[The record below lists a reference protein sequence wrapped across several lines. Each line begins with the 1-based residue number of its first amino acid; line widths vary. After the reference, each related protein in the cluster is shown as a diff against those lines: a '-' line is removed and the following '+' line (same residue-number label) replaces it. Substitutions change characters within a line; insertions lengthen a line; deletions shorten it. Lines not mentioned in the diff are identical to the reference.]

1 MTPRDALRHYFAFPE
16 FRPGQEAA
24 LEHALA
30 GRDALV
36 VMPTG
41 SGKSLIYQLAALLL
55 PGVAL
60 VISPLVALMKDQID
74 SMARR
79 GIPAA
84 FINSSLATAEQ
95 AKRLRALAEG
105 KYKIILVAPERL
117 RSRPFRE
124 AMARVQL
131 NLLAVDEAHCLSQ
144 WGHDFRPDYLHLA
157 EARRDFNPP
166 VTLALTAT
174 ATPRV
179 QDDIIAK
186 LGLPH
191 AEKIVT
197 GFNRPNLTFEV
208 FSAPTPGA
216 KLNLVRDFLKT
227 TEGVSRE
234 AGGIVYVG
242 TRRDAEEVAAFI
254 GNLGLP
260 VQHYHAGLDGDLRSQ
275 IQDSFLAGDLPLI
288 VATNAFGM
296 GIDRPDVRFV
306 LHYSVPGT
314 LEAYYQEAGRAG
326 RDGLPARAALLYS
339 PKDTALHE
347 FFIENDSPSAI
358 ELRTVHNFL
367 RSLPPLPSRPSTSFH
382 SAQDAMGAEPGV
394 GAVTTW
400 DGDALS
406 RPLVGLTL
414 ADIEQATGLPQTKA
428 RIALEQLQAASA
440 IRRASDESFGQL
452 RLEVLPLSD
461 ATLAVIAKGVAERR
475 DHKRYQLEKMVDY
488 AETNAC
494 RRRTLLGHFGD
505 SGDAAAPACCDNCL
519 FRAETEEAP
528 ARPAQTQAERA
539 ALIVLHTITTLKWEV
554 GRGKLAQILK
564 GSLKP
569 EAARSGYT
577 SNHNYGKF
585 AALRLKE
592 IESLVNQLLGSG
604 YLKQVGSDRPTLALT
619 PRGESA
625 LKAKAAIDV
634 ELRPVQAAETQRQKA
649 KAEAGGTVA
658 LSGQLL
664 ARGLTPEQI
673 AAERGLTVGTV
684 YSHLGALIA
693 AGQVDVN
700 AVVPADIQKQVRSV
714 IETVG
719 SVQQLSALKARLP
732 ETIDY
737 GQIRC
742 VVNAWMREHESPAM
756 NNPSEG
762 LKPLE
767 GLQAKLLQD
776 LPFEQLR
783 RWRHERALELGQP
796 DFVIFGDDTLRR
808 ITRDRP
814 RTKLELRA
822 YKSLTDELVERHGN
836 EIIAILHSES
846 NSTEV
851 IEAILD
857 CVRALPGK
865 LPRSGAAKLL
875 VGSGSERVEEYQSHP
890 LYNRLAGRTRN
901 DVLAQVDAMIAARL
915 IAQNSKGYL
924 IVPTAQPVTN
934 ERASS
939 SATDEAIFE
948 RLRAWRLEKARAL
961 KMPPYVIFWDQTL
974 QAITA
979 ARPQSLAELE
989 AVRGVGQTKAEQY
1002 GEEVLTIVAQAG
1014 VL

>member
-1 MTPRDALRHYFAFPE
+1 MTPRDALHHYFAFPE
-16 FRPGQEAA
+16 FRLGQEAA
-24 LEHALA
+24 LSHTLA
-30 GRDALV
+30 GRDTLV

-55 PGVAL
+55 PGAAL

-74 SMARR
+74 SLTRR
-79 GIPAA
+79 NIPAT
-84 FINSSLATAEQ
+84 FINSSLTTAEQ

-105 KYKIILVAPERL
+105 KYKIVLVAPERL
-117 RSRPFRE
+117 RSRRFRE
-124 AMARVQL
+124 AISRVRL

-144 WGHDFRPDYLHLA
+144 WGHDFRPDYLYIA
-157 EARRDFNPP
+157 EARRDFNAP

-186 LGLPH
+186 LGLSR

-208 FSAPTPGA
+208 FSTPTPNA

-227 TEGVSRE
+227 AEG
-234 AGGIVYVG
+234 AGIIYVG

-260 VQHYHAGLDGDLRSQ
+260 VQHYHAGLDNDPRSQ

-288 VATNAFGM
+288 VATNAFGL

-306 LHYSVPGT
+306 LHYSMPGT

-347 FFIENDSPSAI
+347 FFIEHDSPTAL
-358 ELRTVHNFL
+358 ELRTVHNYL
-367 RSLPPLPSRPSTSFH
+367 RSLPPLPSHPSTSFH
-382 SAQDAMGAEPGV
+382 SAQDAMGA
-394 GAVTTW
+394 VTTW
-400 DGDALS
+400 DGDSLS
-406 RPLVGLTL
+406 RSLIGFTL

-428 RIALEQLQAASA
+428 RIALEQLQAANA
-440 IRRASDESFGQL
+440 IRRAPDESYGQI
-452 RLEVLPLSD
+452 RVETLPLPD
-461 ATLAVIAKGVAERR
+461 ATLARIAKQVAERR

-519 FRAETEEAP
+519 ARAETEETP
-528 ARPAQTQAERA
+528 PRPAQTQAERA
-539 ALIVLHTITTLKWEV
+539 ALIVLHTLTTLKWEV

-564 GSLKP
+564 GSMKP
-569 EAARSGYT
+569 EAARPEYT
-577 SNHNYGKF
+577 GNRNYGKF
-585 AALRLKE
+585 AALHLKE
-592 IESLVNQLLGSG
+592 IESLVNQLLESG

-619 PRGESA
+619 PRGEAA

-634 ELRPVQAAETQRQKA
+634 ELRPVQAVETQRQKA
-649 KAEAGGTVA
+649 KTEAGGTVA

-664 ARGLTPEQI
+664 TRGLSPEQI
-673 AAERGLTVGTV
+673 AAERGLTVGTI

-693 AGQVDVN
+693 TGQVDVN
-700 AVVPADIQKQVRSV
+700 AVVPADIQKQIRSV

-719 SVQQLSALKARLP
+719 SVQQLSALKVHLP

-742 VVNAWMREHESPAM
+742 VVNAWLREHEQPAAAPAPQPPAAT
-756 NNPSEG
+756 NPG
-762 LKPLE
+762 N
-767 GLQAKLLQD
+767 GD
-776 LPFEQLR
+776 L
-783 RWRHERALELGQP
+783 
-796 DFVIFGDDTLRR
+796 
-808 ITRDRP
+808 
-814 RTKLELRA
+814 
-822 YKSLTDELVERHGN
+822 
-836 EIIAILHSES
+836 
-846 NSTEV
+846 
-851 IEAILD
+851 
-857 CVRALPGK
+857 
-865 LPRSGAAKLL
+865 
-875 VGSGSERVEEYQSHP
+875 
-890 LYNRLAGRTRN
+890 
-901 DVLAQVDAMIAARL
+901 
-915 IAQNSKGYL
+915 
-924 IVPTAQPVTN
+924 
-934 ERASS
+934 
-939 SATDEAIFE
+939 FE

-961 KMPPYVIFWDQTL
+961 KMPSYVIFWDQTL
-974 QAITA
+974 HAITA
-979 ARPQSLAELE
+979 ARPATLAELE

-1002 GEEVLTIVAQAG
+1002 GEEVLAIIAQTRM
-1014 VL
+1014 

>member
-1 MTPRDALRHYFAFPE
+1 VTPRDALHHYFAFPE

-24 LEHALA
+24 LTHALA
-30 GRDALV
+30 GRDTLV

-55 PGVAL
+55 PGTAL

-74 SMARR
+74 SLTRR
-79 GIPAA
+79 NIPAA
-84 FINSSLATAEQ
+84 FINSSLTTAEL

-124 AMARVQL
+124 ALARVQL
-131 NLLAVDEAHCLSQ
+131 SLLAVDEAHCLSQ
-144 WGHDFRPDYLHLA
+144 WGHDFRPDYLYIA
-157 EARRDFNPP
+157 EARRDFNAPL
-166 VTLALTAT
+166 TLALTAT

-179 QDDIIAK
+179 QDDIIHK
-186 LGLPH
+186 LGLPR

-208 FSAPTPGA
+208 FSAPTANA
-216 KLNLVRDFLKT
+216 KLNLARDFLKT
-227 TEGVSRE
+227 VDG
-234 AGGIVYVG
+234 AGIIYVG

-288 VATNAFGM
+288 VATNAFGL

-306 LHYSVPGT
+306 LHYSMPGT

-339 PKDTALHE
+339 PRDTALHE
-347 FFIENDSPSAI
+347 FFIENDSPTAL
-358 ELRTVHNFL
+358 ELRTVHNYL
-367 RSLPPLPSRPSTSFH
+367 RSLPPLSHPSTLFP
-382 SAQDAMGAEPGV
+382 SAQDAME
-394 GAVTTW
+394 AVTTW
-400 DGDALS
+400 DGDSLS
-406 RPLVGLTL
+406 RSLSGFTL

-428 RIALEQLQAASA
+428 RIALEQLQAANA
-440 IRRASDESFGQL
+440 IRRAPDESYGQI
-452 RLEVLPLSD
+452 RVETLPLPD
-461 ATLAVIAKGVAERR
+461 ATLARIAKQVAERR

-519 FRAETEEAP
+519 ARAETEEAP
-528 ARPAQTQAERA
+528 TRPAQTQAERA
-539 ALIVLHTITTLKWEV
+539 ALIVLHTISTLKWDV

-569 EAARSGYT
+569 EAARPEYT
-577 SNHNYGKF
+577 GNRNYGKF

-592 IESLVNQLLGSG
+592 IESLVNQLLESG
-604 YLKQVGSDRPTLALT
+604 HLKQMGGDRPTLALT
-619 PRGESA
+619 PRGQAA

-634 ELRPVQAAETQRQKA
+634 ELRPVQAVETQRQKA

-673 AAERGLTVGTV
+673 AAERGLTVYTI
-684 YSHLGALIA
+684 YSHLAALIA

-700 AVVPADIQKQVRSV
+700 AVVPADTQKQIRSV
-714 IETVG
+714 IESVG
-719 SVQQLSALKARLP
+719 SVQQLSALKVHLP

-742 VVNAWMREHESPAM
+742 VVNAWLREHEPPAAA
-756 NNPSEG
+756 PAPQTSAAASADG
-762 LKPLE
+762 
-767 GLQAKLLQD
+767 GD
-776 LPFEQLR
+776 L
-783 RWRHERALELGQP
+783 
-796 DFVIFGDDTLRR
+796 
-808 ITRDRP
+808 
-814 RTKLELRA
+814 
-822 YKSLTDELVERHGN
+822 
-836 EIIAILHSES
+836 
-846 NSTEV
+846 
-851 IEAILD
+851 
-857 CVRALPGK
+857 
-865 LPRSGAAKLL
+865 
-875 VGSGSERVEEYQSHP
+875 
-890 LYNRLAGRTRN
+890 
-901 DVLAQVDAMIAARL
+901 
-915 IAQNSKGYL
+915 
-924 IVPTAQPVTN
+924 
-934 ERASS
+934 
-939 SATDEAIFE
+939 FE

-961 KMPPYVIFWDQTL
+961 AMPPYVIFWDQTL
-974 QAITA
+974 HAIVA
-979 ARPQSLAELE
+979 ARPATLAELE
-989 AVRGVGQTKAEQY
+989 AVRGVGPTKVEQY
-1002 GEEVLTIVAQAG
+1002 GQEVLAIIAPTG
-1014 VL
+1014 M